1 MSSVNYQQ
9 LALALHLCLLGLAMA
24 AQKTADI
31 PSDVY
36 CKTVHCGVRNIGC
49 HSSKNMNM
57 STTCAPDA
65 KMVNLFLHKAHLLHL
80 FNSFRNKVA
89 LGYTSSLYPAGR
101 MARMAWSRELENFA
115 IIYMKKC
122 RLYPRPC
129 MSSPEFTTIGSI
141 YDGLTYTGSVKLHK
155 VPEITEELLAGWF
168 EDARFVT
175 RAMMMSLTNEFPKPS
190 VRQAV
195 LLMADR
201 NTHVGCSGMRFS
213 TGISHQ
219 FNLVCAFATDNM
231 LNRPIYRPW
240 AEAGALCK
248 VRDRTYKNLCAV
260 GEVYN
265 NKHVYRPGELL
276 PAESDRISGVDA

>member
-1 MSSVNYQQ
+1 
-9 LALALHLCLLGLAMA
+9 
-24 AQKTADI
+24 
-31 PSDVY
+31 
-36 CKTVHCGVRNIGC
+36 
-49 HSSKNMNM
+49 M

-190 VRQAV
+190 VSVNQSELIFLIEHTLAGPCVRQC
-195 LLMADR
+195 
-201 NTHVGCSGMRFS
+201 CSWRTAIRTS
-213 TGISHQ
+213 AAAACDSP
-219 FNLVCAFATDNM
+219 LAF
-231 LNRPIYRPW
+231 PI
-240 AEAGALCK
+240 
-248 VRDRTYKNLCAV
+248 N
-260 GEVYN
+260 
-265 NKHVYRPGELL
+265 
-276 PAESDRISGVDA
+276 SI